1 MMSWIK
7 WIAALTVLLYLWGL
21 LIGWGA
27 GHGLK
32 MGLGL

>member
-1 MMSWIK
+1 MTWIK
-7 WIAALTVLLYLWGL
+7 WIAALTVLLYLWGCVL
-21 LIGWGA
+21 GWGA